1 MKLSRIFDKQQE
13 FRDLISK
20 YVQESR
26 PEQTDEK
33 EFQLLV
39 NKLREEV
46 EEVRAEFDN
55 KDNLKEELVDVMKFI
70 INICLLRGISAEEFF
85 QSFMDK
91 SDKNVKRFLDG
102 DWRKRWDKKDQR
114 NEQEFFQ

>member
-26 PEQTDEK
+26 PEQTDRQ

-102 DWRKRWDKKDQR
+102 DWRNKWDEKDQR

>member
-1 MKLSRIFDKQQE
+1 MELSKIFDKQQE

-20 YVQESR
+20 YVQESH
-26 PEQTDEK
+26 PGQTDEN

-55 KDNLKEELVDVMKFI
+55 RDNLKEELVDVMKFI
-70 INICLLRGISAEEFF
+70 VNICLLRGISAEEFF
-85 QSFMDK
+85 DSFMDK
-91 SDKNVKRFLDG
+91 SDKNVKRFLDS
-102 DWRKRWDKKDQR
+102 DWRKKWDEKDQK
-114 NEQEFFQ
+114 NEREYSK